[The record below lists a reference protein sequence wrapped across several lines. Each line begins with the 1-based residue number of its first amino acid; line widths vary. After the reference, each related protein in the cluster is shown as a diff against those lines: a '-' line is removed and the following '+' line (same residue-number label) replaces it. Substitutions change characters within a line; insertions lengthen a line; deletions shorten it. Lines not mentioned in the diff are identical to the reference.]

1 MDEEGFSFNKD
12 DDEDDELPDFESKPK
27 KKSSKSSKENGVDDD
42 GKKKKKRRKAP
53 DGKKKRSSKTGEE
66 KENSSRKATYQ
77 NDDILAKHVGPR
89 VRSFDSNKIQ
99 KKFDKP
105 KSEDSRERTSED
117 ILAKHVGPRV
127 RSNDFSKMRKKL
139 NRPKPAST
147 QLSNDCKM
155 CGKQVYQME
164 KIVAEKASWHK
175 NCFRCKECNK
185 NLTLETYQSHEGNLY
200 CKPHFKDLFQ
210 PKAVVEDET
219 VARQERLKRRPRMIV
234 LENNPDELPEDVVR
248 ATDKPDYGLEE
259 LSSANVKQKFSMF
272 ENKAKEKKDT
282 RNVEPA
288 HVRRSQSLMNK
299 AARFLKGGDEDSEG
313 EYGFENSYLGEYD
326 EDDDEDEEEEEEEES
341 ECEEIEVTDEDA
353 EEEEEE
359 DEEIKVNGTKVNGH
373 NEDEDEEE
381 EKDDEERD
389 NEEKD
394 EEDESEYEEI
404 EVTDE
409 DAEEE
414 EEDEE

>member
-12 DDEDDELPDFESKPK
+12 DDDDDELPDFESKPK

-66 KENSSRKATYQ
+66 RENSSRKATYQ

-313 EYGFENSYLGEYD
+313 EYGVENSYLGEYD
-326 EDDDEDEEEEEEEES
+326 EDDD
-341 ECEEIEVTDEDA
+341 
-353 EEEEEE
+353 EEEEE

-394 EEDESEYEEI
+394 EEDENEDKDEI
-404 EVTDE
+404 KENGI
-409 DAEEE
+409 
-414 EEDEE
+414 DEEVSKPKKKVKKIIRVKKEKPKKEK